1 MEGVMIPT
9 QALQDANHR
18 LALLIQALTPNPV
31 PHPMS
36 AEHMSAALAEVLR
49 VGEWLRG
56 GLAKQTT
63 GGMPEALRQY
73 REHLE
78 QLRRLLPGLHAQLL
92 TERSRLE
99 GERAHLESAA
109 AWAHSAM
116 QR

>member
-1 MEGVMIPT
+1 MEGVTIPT

-18 LALLIQALTPNPV
+18 LALLLQALETKAAPCPV
-31 PHPMS
+31 SP
-36 AEHMSAALAEVLR
+36 EHMSAALAEVLR

-63 GGMPEALRQY
+63 NGMPEALQQY

-78 QLRRLLPGLHAQLL
+78 QFRQLLPGLHAQLL

-99 GERAHLESAA
+99 SERAHLESAA
-109 AWAHSAM
+109 AWADSAL
-116 QR
+116 